1 MGKTKRRRNKK
12 QSRRK
17 KRGAGNNFF
26 DKLSNKRQSRRKKRG
41 AGNNFFDKLSNLKT
55 PEEQNSYL
63 RKTVSDLTNN
73 IDFELSSGYF
83 TTYWKT
89 IDTFLKKLAYYE
101 MISYPGGHGPPTPTF
116 IEEIYENRTK
126 LLKNIEEIEDIHTKY
141 RALRRHGLGTHHH
154 GRPFNKILQP
164 KRPYSVTKSFSNKRK
179 LTDIA
184 KAMEKN
190 VLPLTDF
197 IKKVIEMKEKKR
209 ED

>member
-1 MGKTKRRRNKK
+1 MISYFNCVNFTTLKMKIGVDIRGVLIGKN
-12 QSRRK
+12 
-17 KRGAGNNFF
+17 G
-26 DKLSNKRQSRRKKRG
+26 D
-41 AGNNFFDKLSNLKT
+41 LKT

-63 RKTVSDLTNN
+63 RKTVNDL
-73 IDFELSSGYF
+73 IGDIEFELSSGYF

-101 MISYPGGHGPPTPTF
+101 MISYPGGHGPPRPTF

-164 KRPYSVTKSFSNKRK
+164 KRPYSVTKSFSNQRK

-190 VLPLTDF
+190 VLPLTEF
-197 IKKVIEMKEKKR
+197 IKKVIEMEEKKQ